1 MYKRPARES
10 KPEVE
15 EEVNL
20 LLMEEDG
27 GIGAPVKKQHTKKQ
41 SERELAERAAA
52 EISKVISKVDRKQRS

>member
-27 GIGAPVKKQHTKKQ
+27 GIGAPVKKQQTKK
-41 SERELAERAAA
+41 
-52 EISKVISKVDRKQRS
+52 